1 MSVAMHK
8 KKSAKNGGSDS
19 NYKNY
24 LHSLSESQLQQI
36 INAPDVVFVADRNGE
51 GGTKDRQQ
59 PNQSLTQQEQL
70 VNLERENRLST
81 ILRLHMKG
89 LNQQQIAQEL
99 HIDQSTVSRDLHLVQ
114 QESKN
119 RVEKYMREDILLEY
133 LRYIVGSN
141 EITQTLWEM
150 VQSKDATRKEKMNA
164 ISLLMQ
170 MYDSRLQRMTAG
182 PESFL
187 NIKKS
192 LSEMD
197 LQTMVDSNPV
207 LKAHIQQ
214 KKLLPKGLSGVS

>member
-1 MSVAMHK
+1 MHK
-8 KKSAKNGGSDS
+8 KKSAKNGGPES

-36 INAPDVVFVADRNGE
+36 INAPDVVVAGRKGK
-51 GGTKDRQQ
+51 GGTKDWQQ
-59 PNQSLTQQEQL
+59 PNQSLTPQEQL

-81 ILRLHMKG
+81 ILWLHMKG
-89 LNQQQIAQEL
+89 LNQQRIAQEL

-114 QESKN
+114 QESK
-119 RVEKYMREDILLEY
+119 RRIEKYIREDILLEY
-133 LRYIVGSN
+133 LRYLVGSN

-170 MYDSRLQRMTAG
+170 MYDSRLQRMAAG

-187 NIKKS
+187 NVKNS
-192 LSEMD
+192 LLELD
-197 LQTMVDSNPV
+197 LQIMVSSNPV
-207 LKAHIQQ
+207 LKAQVQQ
-214 KKLLPKGLSGVS
+214 KK